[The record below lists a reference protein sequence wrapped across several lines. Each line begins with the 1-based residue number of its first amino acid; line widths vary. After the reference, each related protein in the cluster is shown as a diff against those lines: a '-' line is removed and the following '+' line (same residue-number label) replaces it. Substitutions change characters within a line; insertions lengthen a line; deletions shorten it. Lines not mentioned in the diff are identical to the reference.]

1 MIPLRIALR
10 GFLCY
15 RDQQEFRFEGAAL
28 WMLSGLNGSG
38 KSTVF
43 DALTYALFGQ
53 HRDGK
58 QNALELIHKDCDG
71 LSVELDFELDGRRY
85 RAHRTLRRKKSGSPA
100 VTQQLCRLDPE
111 GDGRWEDVP
120 DTSKRVDFERWIKQ
134 RLGLSYET
142 FTSSVLLMQ
151 GQAEKLIGADKA
163 ERFQV
168 LSAIVD
174 LEHYERLRA
183 RADDRR
189 RVLKAETEAL
199 QRRLGALPEV
209 TEDALARAVL
219 EVVEAQ
225 ERSRQAEEA
234 VERLQGLELAARHR
248 ASLQAELTE
257 LRRWWE
263 QVHDLLRGAE
273 AIERDAA
280 RLGELQ
286 AVLPYLETA
295 IEHRTLLERSARTS
309 ADLAVEHESQSED
322 LRHRAG
328 ARAGR
333 TELGRSQGVGRRRSA
348 PRAGAGRP
356 LARAVRPRDDR
367 RSLRQQ
373 HLKRQHLEDEL
384 AKFPPDLDDLCA
396 ARKPSGTS

>member
-174 LEHYERLRA
+174 LEDYERLRA
-183 RADDRR
+183 CRRSPPRAQGRDRGP
-189 RVLKAETEAL
+189 AT
-199 QRRLGALPEV
+199 
-209 TEDALARAVL
+209 
-219 EVVEAQ
+219 
-225 ERSRQAEEA
+225 
-234 VERLQGLELAARHR
+234 
-248 ASLQAELTE
+248 
-257 LRRWWE
+257 
-263 QVHDLLRGAE
+263 
-273 AIERDAA
+273 
-280 RLGELQ
+280 
-286 AVLPYLETA
+286 
-295 IEHRTLLERSARTS
+295 SARRPT
-309 ADLAVEHESQSED
+309 
-322 LRHRAG
+322 RGHRG
-328 ARAGR
+328 
-333 TELGRSQGVGRRRSA
+333 
-348 PRAGAGRP
+348 RAGAGRP
-356 LARAVRPRDDR
+356 RGR
-367 RSLRQQ
+367 RGAGA
-373 HLKRQHLEDEL
+373 E
-384 AKFPPDLDDLCA
+384 PT
-396 ARKPSGTS
+396 G